1 MEIMKYFFSKNQH
14 FLLLISLGIVEG
26 SKLKDDIVID
36 IGVWLLALKSQYRSQ
51 VGERKVSFI
60 LDASNY

>member
-14 FLLLISLGIVEG
+14 FLLLISLGIVGG

-36 IGVWLLALKSQYRSQ
+36 IGVWLLALKSQYRGQ

-60 LDASNY
+60 LDARNC

>member
-1 MEIMKYFFSKNQH
+1 MEIIKYFFSKNQH

-36 IGVWLLALKSQYRSQ
+36 IGVWLLALKSQYRGQ
-51 VGERKVSFI
+51 VGGKES
-60 LDASNY
+60 